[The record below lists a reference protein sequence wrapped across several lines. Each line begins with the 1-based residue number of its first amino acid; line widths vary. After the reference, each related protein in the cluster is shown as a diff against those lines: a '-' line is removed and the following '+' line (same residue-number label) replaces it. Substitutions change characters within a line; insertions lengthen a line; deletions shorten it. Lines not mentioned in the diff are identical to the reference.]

1 MTDTP
6 TAVDQQ
12 DVAPAVADLD
22 TIVSLSK
29 RRGFI
34 FPSSEIY
41 GGINAVWDYGPL
53 GVELKNNVKRAWWRA
68 MVQERDDIVGLDAG
82 ILMHPQ
88 VWVTSGHVAEF
99 SDPMVECQTDHKRFR
114 VDELP
119 GAEDLGPK
127 ELLDP
132 GIIERLGLKCPIDG
146 GPLSA
151 PRQFNLML
159 KTHLGPVEE
168 DAAVVYLRPET
179 AQGIYVNF
187 KNVQATSRKKLPF
200 GIAQIGKAFRNE
212 ISPGNFVFRMREF
225 EQMEMQ
231 YFVRPDEATAAFEA
245 WLPRRRAWYE
255 RYGVT
260 PSVSPRRTAPTLR
273 RAERAGRTSSFTPRS
288 SIDSAPMNGRPIS
301 APTSSGVNGPR
312 SVPRSC
318 SRRAT
323 SASSTNQP
331 LIISRTLDATSAS
344 DQPAAII
351 SWRIRT

>member
-6 TAVDQQ
+6 TAVDEQ

-151 PRQFNLML
+151 
-159 KTHLGPVEE
+159 
-168 DAAVVYLRPET
+168 
-179 AQGIYVNF
+179 
-187 KNVQATSRKKLPF
+187 
-200 GIAQIGKAFRNE
+200 
-212 ISPGNFVFRMREF
+212 
-225 EQMEMQ
+225 
-231 YFVRPDEATAAFEA
+231 
-245 WLPRRRAWYE
+245 
-255 RYGVT
+255 
-260 PSVSPRRTAPTLR
+260 TAPVQPDAQDAPRAGRGGRRGRLPATRDRAGHLR
-273 RAERAGRTSSFTPRS
+273 QLQERAGHLAQEAAVRHRPDRKGVPERDQPRQLRLP
-288 SIDSAPMNGRPIS
+288 DARVRADGDAVLRPPRRGRP
-301 APTSSGVNGPR
+301 PP
-312 SVPRSC
+312 
-318 SRRAT
+318 SRPGCLAAARGT
-323 SASSTNQP
+323 SAT
-331 LIISRTLDATSAS
+331 A
-344 DQPAAII
+344 
-351 SWRIRT
+351 

>member
-1 MTDTP
+1 MTDTQ

-12 DVAPAVADLD
+12 EVAPAVADLD

-146 GPLSA
+146 GPLSP

-159 KTHLGPVEE
+159 KTHLGPGRGGRRGRLPATRDRAGHLRQLQERAGNVAQE
-168 DAAVVYLRPET
+168 AAVRHRPDR
-179 AQGIYVNF
+179 QGLP
-187 KNVQATSRKKLPF
+187 QRDQPRATSSSGCASSSRWRCSTSSVPTP
-200 GIAQIGKAFRNE
+200 AA
-212 ISPGNFVFRMREF
+212 
-225 EQMEMQ
+225 
-231 YFVRPDEATAAFEA
+231 AAFEE

-260 PSVSPRRTAPTLR
+260 TERLRFREHRPDELAHYAKKAIDVEYRFPFGWKELEGIHNRGDFDLGQPCESIRREPRSTSTRRPRSTSSRGSSRRPRAVTAP
-273 RAERAGRTSSFTPRS
+273 RS
-288 SIDSAPMNGRPIS
+288 
-301 APTSSGVNGPR
+301 R
-312 SVPRSC
+312 S
-318 SRRAT
+318 
-323 SASSTNQP
+323 
-331 LIISRTLDATSAS
+331 
-344 DQPAAII
+344 
-351 SWRIRT
+351 